1 MSAISTE
8 ETMRLI
14 TGSPYYACRDYFWVP
29 RALQTF
35 DLPDLA
41 SLVAPRRLAWIDPV
55 DAMLEPL
62 PSDRCQDLCGWPR
75 AVYAGLGSP
84 EKLEF
89 SPAAGGTAARAVDR
103 LLSFL
108 RE

>member
-1 MSAISTE
+1 M
-8 ETMRLI
+8 
-14 TGSPYYACRDYFWVP
+14 P